1 MMAETIAFVAL
12 MLMVLYVVTKSR
24 ILGFFSWTTF
34 AIAAIT
40 KSIEFTQTDHF
51 NAVLFFLGGIFFLL
65 FARSILQTNS
75 QTHLEVTAFSA
86 LSGAIYFPFVF
97 FETLGEILIEITAY
111 LTWALGNALGFPI
124 SLYRKT
130 LELGNAGVEIILPC
144 TAIESISLFSG
155 ATLGIR
161 ADLSRKIKAFL
172 VSVPVIY
179 FLNLLRNVFVTVSY
193 AYLWF
198 GENSF
203 YIAHHVIS
211 KILALVSLMLI
222 AYVVFRI
229 LPELAE
235 LIYSVKDEIT
245 RGVKV

>member
-1 MMAETIAFVAL
+1 
-12 MLMVLYVVTKSR
+12 
-24 ILGFFSWTTF
+24 
-34 AIAAIT
+34 
-40 KSIEFTQTDHF
+40 
-51 NAVLFFLGGIFFLL
+51 
-65 FARSILQTNS
+65 
-75 QTHLEVTAFSA
+75 A

-144 TAIESISLFSG
+144 TAIESVSLFSG